1 MDRNRTP
8 LWNDALAYPAQG
20 PAILTILV
28 LALLRLLAYVPAWGW
43 LLDLGVWLAT
53 YRYAADVLWQ
63 SAHGRD
69 DAPEGYNADAST
81 GWTMLVAQ
89 FALILFI
96 LATSLVFGGFA
107 GIVALALACFAMPGV
122 CMSVAMDG
130 DLVHAINPATWLK
143 AASRLGGAYVGLV
156 LACVVFAAAQIYAP
170 VVVLKLL
177 PGPIAIVVY
186 HFIAQYLVVAA
197 FRAMGLTIFRHRDV
211 LDFAPNEAIVRVER
225 RPDPDAVLIAEADRR
240 AKAGDV
246 AGAAAHLAATM
257 DARAVSPGV
266 HARYRELLLAANDRA
281 ALAAHTHRLVDIALA
296 QERPADALAALRDAR
311 LVDIAFLPR
320 HGDALA
326 AIARE
331 ARRTS
336 DYKLALE
343 LVEAL
348 RAREPKH
355 AEGLELAIMGAQ
367 LLALEGR
374 DADGRAMLERARSDY
389 ARNPRVGE
397 LDAALTA
404 SAPRV
409 QR

>member
-281 ALAAHTHRLVDIALA
+281 ALAAHTHRLVDIA
-296 QERPADALAALRDAR
+296 
-311 LVDIAFLPR
+311 FLPR

-336 DYKLALE
+336 DCKLALE

-374 DADGRAMLERARSDY
+374 DADGRAMLERARTDY

-397 LDAALTA
+397 LDAALA
-404 SAPRV
+404 VSAPRV